1 MKFQVF
7 KNGKLDEDFVLSA
20 AYMFG
25 ADTIPLYTTDRINF
39 KKGVIECKKKS
50 PESAGL
56 ALLWPVEGF
65 GKVLLPTTR
74 LPDRKKPYNLNV
86 ELARARLM
94 QGTLKREDWSLF
106 EESNSFADL
115 AHEAQ
120 ALFIEALQNV
130 SNPPLAST
138 IADESLKKALAF
150 SEQLAAKHAEQFL
163 LIRCKNRGLGR
174 HSLGCTINPE
184 LLEKEDYRKRLFD
197 MFGFVTVPMSWAQI
211 EPEKDRYD
219 YSVVDRCIEL
229 LAGRRLA
236 LCAGPVLCFSKE
248 HVPAWLLKK
257 KWEFERIREKAYD
270 FVSRVVTKYSRYIH
284 TWRLINGVNAMNHF
298 RFNFEQIIEIT
309 RTACLAARSADTK
322 SRKLVEIAMPWGEYY
337 AYDRETI
344 PPLVYADMVIQS
356 GINFDAFAMLL
367 HFGKNQP
374 GMHIRDMMQ
383 ISSRLDCF
391 APIAKPLHITGVAV
405 PGGNGT
411 GKYDCELAGFWHKQ
425 WDQDQQS
432 EWLEQLYRIALG
444 KPFINSITYSHLTDA
459 EKTTVLNGGLL
470 DKKLAPKKA
479 FVTLTKL
486 QKMILNKENH

>member
-25 ADTIPLYTTDRINF
+25 ADTIPLYTTDRISF

-94 QGTLKREDWSLF
+94 QVTLKREDWSLF

-120 ALFIEALQNV
+120 ALFIEALQNIT
-130 SNPPLAST
+130 NPPLASM
-138 IADESLKKALAF
+138 IADESLKKALTF
-150 SEQLAAKHAEQFL
+150 SEKLAAKHAEQFL
-163 LIRCKNRGLGR
+163 LLRCKNRGLGR
-174 HSLGCTINPE
+174 HSLGCVVDPA
-184 LLEKEDYRKRLFD
+184 LLEKEDYRKQLLD
-197 MFGFVTVPMSWAQI
+197 MFGFVTIPINWAQI
-211 EPEKDRYD
+211 EPEKDEYD
-219 YSVVDRCIEL
+219 YSVFDHCIEL

-236 LCAGPVLCFSKE
+236 LCAGPVLCFSEEYLPK
-248 HVPAWLLKK
+248 WLLKK
-257 KWEFERIREKAYD
+257 NWEFERIREKAYD

-284 TWRLINGVNAMNHF
+284 TWRLINGVNALNHF
-298 RFNFEQIIEIT
+298 RFNFEQIIEMT

-356 GINFDAFAMLL
+356 GINFDAFALQL
-367 HFGKNQP
+367 HFGRNQP
-374 GMHIRDMMQ
+374 GMHVRDMMQ

-405 PGGNGT
+405 PSANDSGEHN
-411 GKYDCELAGFWHKQ
+411 CELAGFWHKQ
-425 WDQDQQS
+425 WDQQQQS
-432 EWLEQLYRIALG
+432 EWIEQLYRIVLG
-444 KPFINSITYSHLTDA
+444 KLFVNSVTYSSFADTGDTAML
-459 EKTTVLNGGLL
+459 KSGLL
-470 DKKLAPKKA
+470 DEKLTPKKA
-479 FVTLTKL
+479 FKTLAKL
-486 QKMILNKENH
+486 QKMIFDRNNH